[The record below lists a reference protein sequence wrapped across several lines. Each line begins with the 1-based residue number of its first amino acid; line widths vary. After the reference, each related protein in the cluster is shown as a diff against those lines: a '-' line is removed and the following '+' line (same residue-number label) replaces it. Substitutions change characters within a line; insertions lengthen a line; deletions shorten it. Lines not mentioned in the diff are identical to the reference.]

1 MKVKFLKNVNISNQI
16 YIDENE
22 IFEAKDSG
30 DFILIRMMDDSTVQ
44 APKTEIDGILE
55 IIEWEE

>member
-1 MKVKFLKNVNISNQI
+1 MKVKFLKDVNISDEI

-30 DFILIRMMDDSTVQ
+30 NFILIRMLDDSTVK

-55 IIEWEE
+55 IIEYD